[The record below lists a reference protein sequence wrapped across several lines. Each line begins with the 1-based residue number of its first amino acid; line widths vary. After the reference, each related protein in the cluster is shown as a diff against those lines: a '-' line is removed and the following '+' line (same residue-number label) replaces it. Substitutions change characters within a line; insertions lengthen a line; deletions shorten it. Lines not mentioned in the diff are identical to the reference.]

1 MATKK
6 TIKTKKTTSAK
17 QSAKHTAI
25 ETQPQEA
32 IVEPFIKRPVLAVR
46 RHTATFLSRRP
57 HRSFRRT
64 RRRDYARSL
73 QLPGYWAFSNEVL
86 RVLRRHWKLF
96 GLLVVAYGILT
107 AVFVGIASQA
117 NYTTLTDTLKSTG
130 SQVFG
135 GNWGEVGKASLLFLA
150 TVSGSINPSP
160 DTAQQITGGL
170 IALLT
175 WLTVVWLLRNI
186 LAGHKVR
193 LRDGIYSSA
202 SPLVS
207 TFLVALVLIVQLLPL
222 ALALIGYS
230 AAQSTGLLN
239 GGVEAMLFWVA
250 ASLLAV
256 LSLYWVT
263 STLIALVVV
272 TLPGM
277 YPFRAIKTAGDLVIG
292 RRLRILLRWLW
303 MLLGLG
309 LFWVVVMIPVI
320 LLDTWVK
327 SVWPAIGGVPTIP
340 VVLLIMSSLSI
351 VWVSGYVYLLYRK
364 VVDDDA
370 KPA

>member
-1 MATKK
+1 MTAKKPTQKTSSKRTPQLEEKKISFWQRPLAYTLMRATNY
-6 TIKTKKTTSAK
+6 
-17 QSAKHTAI
+17 
-25 ETQPQEA
+25 
-32 IVEPFIKRPVLAVR
+32 LA
-46 RHTATFLSRRP
+46 RRP

-64 RRRDYARSL
+64 RRRDYVRSL
-73 QLPGYWAFSNEVL
+73 ELPGYFSFSNRVL
-86 RVLRRHWKLF
+86 DTLRRHWKLF
-96 GLLVVAYGILT
+96 ALLVVAYAVLSGI
-107 AVFVGIASQA
+107 FVGIASQE
-117 NYTTLTDTLKSTG
+117 NYSTLTNTLKDTG
-130 SQVFG
+130 GQVFD

-150 TVSGSINPSP
+150 TVSGSLNPST

-193 LRDGIYSSA
+193 LRDGVYSA
-202 SPLVS
+202 AAPLVS

-230 AAQSTGLLN
+230 AAQSSGLLA

-250 ASLLAV
+250 ASLLAL

-263 STLIALVVV
+263 STMIALVVV

-277 YPFRAIKTAGDLVIG
+277 YPMRAIKTAGDLVIG
-292 RRLRILLRWLW
+292 RRLRILLRLLW

-309 LFWVVVMIPVI
+309 IFWVVVMIPII
-320 LLDTWVK
+320 LLDTWIK
-327 SVWPAIGGVPTIP
+327 GLWSALENVPTIP
-340 VVLLIMSSLSI
+340 VVLLVMSSFSV
-351 VWVSGYVYLLYRK
+351 VWISSYVYLLYRR